1 MATAASTVMVTRTVE
16 MQPSMDSQDSFL
28 KDGMNINGAV
38 ARVHTTTEKWKGLRP
53 RIRPGSHPTQKS
65 FHNRVLSL
73 VGLINLDSVLL
84 ETRFSGMDGLSRVES
99 CH

>member
-1 MATAASTVMVTRTVE
+1 MGWCSLKGSMATAARTVMVTRTVE

-53 RIRPGSHPTQKS
+53 IIRPASQPTLNLYRIIRS
-65 FHNRVLSL
+65 F
-73 VGLINLDSVLL
+73 
-84 ETRFSGMDGLSRVES
+84 
-99 CH
+99 